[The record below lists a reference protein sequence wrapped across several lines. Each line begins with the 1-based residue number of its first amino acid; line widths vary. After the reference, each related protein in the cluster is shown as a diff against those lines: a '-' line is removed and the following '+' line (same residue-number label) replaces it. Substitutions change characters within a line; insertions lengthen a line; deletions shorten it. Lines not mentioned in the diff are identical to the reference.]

1 MTNEANLQGELL
13 QTRPELK
20 TPYGICNLSVIP
32 VRAEA
37 SDRSEIVTQLLFGET
52 FEIIEQTEGWSKI
65 KVNYDGY
72 EGWIGNKQ
80 FFGLSKEDL
89 NVLAEHQEFVCT
101 SPFNFLTNALGH
113 SHYLSPGSTL
123 PLFRGDTVFV
133 GDEKYYFKGKAYETD
148 SYPRK
153 SMESLFKMFLN
164 APYLWGGRS
173 ILGIDCSGFTQVC
186 FKILG
191 IKLRRDAYQQAE
203 QGELVSFIN
212 EGKLGD
218 LAFFDNAEG
227 RITHVGILLNNHQII
242 HASGRVRIDSIDH
255 QGIFNEETLL
265 YTHKL
270 RIIKRML

>member
-1 MTNEANLQGELL
+1 MTTNYQGDLL
-13 QTRPELK
+13 QSRPDLN

-32 VRAEA
+32 LRAEP
-37 SDRSEIVTQLLFGET
+37 SDKSEIVSQLLFGET
-52 FEIIEQTEGWSKI
+52 FEVLEQKDNWTRIHLS
-65 KVNYDGY
+65 YDDY
-72 EGWIGNKQ
+72 EGWISSKQ
-80 FFGLSKEDL
+80 FSGLEKEEL
-89 NVLAEHQEFVCT
+89 NEMENTFSYVCT

-123 PLFRGDTVFV
+123 PLFRGDTVFL
-133 GDEKYYFKGKAYETD
+133 GGEKYYFKGKAYVTD

-153 SMESLFKMFLN
+153 NMESLFRMFLN

-191 IKLRRDAYQQAE
+191 IKLNRDAYQQAE
-203 QGELVSFIN
+203 QGELVSFIA

-227 RITHVGILLNNHQII
+227 RITHVGILLNNHEII
-242 HASGRVRIDSIDH
+242 HASGKVRIDSLDH
-255 QGIFNEETLL
+255 QGIFNNETQQ
-265 YTHKL
+265 YSHKL
-270 RIIKRML
+270 RIIKRLL

>member
-1 MTNEANLQGELL
+1 MTDATNYQGDLL
-13 QTRPELK
+13 QVRSEKIAPF
-20 TPYGICNLSVIP
+20 GICNLSVIP

-37 SDRSEIVTQLLFGET
+37 SDKSEIVSQLLFGET
-52 FEIIEQTEGWSKI
+52 VEVLEQRDNWTRV
-65 KVNYDGY
+65 KVLYDDY
-72 EGWIGNKQ
+72 EGWISTKQ
-80 FFGLSKEDL
+80 FFGLDKEEL
-89 NVLAEHQEFVCT
+89 NEINNRQSFVCT

-123 PLFRGDTVFV
+123 PLFRGDSVFL
-133 GDEKYYFKGKAYETD
+133 GDEKYYFKGKAYVTD
-148 SYPRK
+148 SFPRK
-153 SMESLFKMFLN
+153 NMESLFKMFLN

-191 IKLRRDAYQQAE
+191 VKLKRDANQQAE
-203 QGELVSFIN
+203 QGDLVSFIT

-242 HASGRVRIDSIDH
+242 HASGKVRIDSIDH
-255 QGIFNEETLL
+255 QGIFNNDTQQ

-270 RIIKRML
+270 RIIKRLI